1 MSDGLELRVSRGVD
15 RICTDP
21 RAVRVANVNHELHIG
36 FIDLL
41 QDSRV
46 LRGYE
51 LGREGRV
58 GVGVIGHVADKGERV
73 AVRDLSR
80 RIFL

>member
-1 MSDGLELRVSRGVD
+1 VADVLEFRVSRGVD

-21 RAVRVANVNHELHIG
+21 RAVRVANVNHELHVG

-46 LRGYE
+46 LRGHE
-51 LGREGRV
+51 LRREGRA
-58 GVGVIGHVADKGERV
+58 GVGVIRHVAEKREPV
-73 AVRDLSR
+73 TVPDLIR
-80 RIFL
+80 RILL